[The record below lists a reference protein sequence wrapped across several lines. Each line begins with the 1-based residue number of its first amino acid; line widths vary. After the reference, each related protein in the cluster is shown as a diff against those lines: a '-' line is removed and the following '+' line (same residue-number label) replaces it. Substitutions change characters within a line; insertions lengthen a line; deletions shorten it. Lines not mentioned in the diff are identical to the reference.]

1 METAR
6 EGGLGVRDYR
16 RGSGATLGIS
26 GTSDTNHDHENND
39 KSTCLTMDT
48 YCWTQ
53 FNTVLRI

>member
-26 GTSDTNHDHENND
+26 GTSATNHDHENND

-48 YCWTQ
+48 YC
-53 FNTVLRI
+53 